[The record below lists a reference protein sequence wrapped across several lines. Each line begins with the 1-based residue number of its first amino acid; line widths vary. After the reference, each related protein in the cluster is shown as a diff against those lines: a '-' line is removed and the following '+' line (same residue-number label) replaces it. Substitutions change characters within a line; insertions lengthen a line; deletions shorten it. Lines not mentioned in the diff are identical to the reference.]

1 MLDIKQLQIIDTIIQ
16 HPILTKSRLRSQLK
30 LTSRQIDYAI
40 EKLNQNLS
48 DHEQSLIDTD
58 GAYIMVPNDAYNYL
72 LTLRAS
78 KNLTSLN
85 RYALSTEERQLF
97 LELLLAC
104 RDDYLSLVHLQQ
116 YLQVS
121 QSTISKDLKS
131 LEKARQKWF

>member
-58 GAYIMVPNDAYNYL
+58 GAYIMVPRFRIKLATIASN
-72 LTLRAS
+72 LR
-78 KNLTSLN
+78 
-85 RYALSTEERQLF
+85 R
-97 LELLLAC
+97 
-104 RDDYLSLVHLQQ
+104 
-116 YLQVS
+116 
-121 QSTISKDLKS
+121 
-131 LEKARQKWF
+131 